1 MRKPLRFRADV
12 LTQKAEAAG
21 DVTMYDIAVRTGVR
35 ESTVSRTLSGRSIP
49 SLSTLA
55 AYAMAYGTTL
65 DDLVDGM
72 VLPSAA
78 VPAQRGAAA

>member
-1 MRKPLRFRADV
+1 MGKPLRFKADV

-21 DVTMYDIAVRTGVR
+21 DVTMWDIAVRTGVR
-35 ESTVSRTLSGRSIP
+35 ECTVSRSLSGRSIP
-49 SLSTLA
+49 SLKTLA

-72 VLPSAA
+72 ALPSAV